1 MKASLRKRKRNVD
14 HSLKLN
20 SKIVKMFQRIQIFF
34 TITIITIIITMIM
47 MMIMIRCVNIIMLIR
62 CAKAQQMFFLRRSPR
77 PTCSS
82 SASAFHSRKELRW
95 SWWSLEG
102 LRWWWWWW
110 KWWWWSSLC
119 GLPPHLCL
127 SLKEI
132 IILTDGKTVLVLMGV
147 WDRALQIGTNIIY
160 WYWYWYW
167 YWWY

>member
-1 MKASLRKRKRNVD
+1 MIIKHPWCGFSSWPLPSPSSRWSQWSDASNYHVD
-14 HSLKLN
+14 Q
-20 SKIVKMFQRIQIFF
+20 VRQ
-34 TITIITIIITMIM
+34 
-47 MMIMIRCVNIIMLIR
+47 IIMLIR

-132 IILTDGKTVLVLMGV
+132 IILTDGKAVLVLMGV

-167 YWWY
+167 WY